1 MENRNEIYVVEFVTS
16 KRRQGVAVFATEE
29 EAKNYADEKNSYY
42 PICQKR
48 KSFRVVKKDG
58 TPKKWKNNIS
68 K

>member
-1 MENRNEIYVVEFVTS
+1 MENKAIYVVKFVTS

-58 TPKKWKNNIS
+58 KLRKWKGLVS